1 MCSSDLMVLVL
12 RGAYLVEQSGRPP
25 PSYWETIQSRMRAA
39 ARTTTSASEWVT
51 QVQRKLQIPGLR
63 SADSK
68 ALIDLVR
75 FCDEHQAHREMLD
88 MVERDSALLIAL
100 SQLIVEERRAAAKGK
115 TDGNAAV

>member
-1 MCSSDLMVLVL
+1 
-12 RGAYLVEQSGRPP
+12 
-25 PSYWETIQSRMRAA
+25 
-39 ARTTTSASEWVT
+39 
-51 QVQRKLQIPGLR
+51 
-63 SADSK
+63 
-68 ALIDLVR
+68 LIDLVR